1 MADGIIS
8 QGFKLEIGDVGDSPA
23 LLTEIKDVTTFSGFD
38 GQAAEIEITNLQST
52 AKEYLMGLEDAGAF
66 NVDINYTAT
75 DPGQSEAR
83 TARAARTLKSFL
95 VTFSDATTA
104 AFDAYVLS
112 NPITGGVDAK
122 VDSSFSMRITG
133 SVTFA

>member
-1 MADGIIS
+1 MSDAIQS

-23 LLTEIKDVTTFSGFD
+23 LLTEVKEVTTFSGFD
-38 GQAAEIEITNLQST
+38 GQAAEIETTNLQST

-66 NVDINYTAT
+66 NVDINYVAA

-83 TARAARTLKSFL
+83 TARAARTLKTFL